1 VAFYADKNFLYYH
14 IAMSEFRPSA
24 CGVTVLVTVGH
35 HLPVTTLFTCGAI
48 SRLQH
53 RLLPAFN
60 TAVGYGANT
69 SA

>member
-1 VAFYADKNFLYYH
+1 
-14 IAMSEFRPSA
+14 MSEFRPSA